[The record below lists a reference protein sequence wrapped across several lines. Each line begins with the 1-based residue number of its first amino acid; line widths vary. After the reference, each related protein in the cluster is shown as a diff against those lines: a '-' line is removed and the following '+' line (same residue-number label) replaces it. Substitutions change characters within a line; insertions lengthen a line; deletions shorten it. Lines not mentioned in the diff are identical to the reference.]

1 MYLHWASSLVKW
13 ALLADRQLVSE
24 LAQCY
29 DSPAL

>member
-13 ALLADRQLVSE
+13 ALLADRPLAHK